1 MYYNHVI
8 RTPGEETFT
17 YGEIVI
23 RLWNYSKGMRKS
35 LRGTEDHIRRLYNF
49 DEYISDT
56 RIRDGYANKPI
67 EAQVG
72 RFLYENW
79 EEYL

>member
-23 RLWNYSKGMRKS
+23 RLWNYSKGMRKG

-49 DEYISDT
+49 AEYISDT
-56 RIRDGYANKPI
+56 RKRDGYAEKPI